1 MKKEAPKSLK
11 TSDETS
17 TLKDQLSKAWKRI
30 ADLETRIHDLTLQ
43 LTMVSVGYVGETVL
57 SELHDV
63 TIAIVPEVSIPVKRD
78 WDKITL
84 QNHNTILS
92 ITMLVYTVK
101 MLVQWCL
108 FIRSYVMHILAEYKF
123 SGFKMSGDII

>member
-63 TIAIVPEVSIPVKRD
+63 TIAIVPEVSIPVK
-78 WDKITL
+78 
-84 QNHNTILS
+84 S
-92 ITMLVYTVK
+92 
-101 MLVQWCL
+101 
-108 FIRSYVMHILAEYKF
+108 
-123 SGFKMSGDII
+123 